1 MGDNIKTNLQE
12 IWENLDWF
20 LLAQMRHVAGCCEE
34 GKIKLRV
41 LKRRGFLD

>member
-1 MGDNIKTNLQE
+1 MGDNIEMNLQE

-20 LLAQMRHVAGCCEE
+20 RLAQIRHMAGCCEE
-34 GKIKLRV
+34 GKRNLRV